1 MKIDWLKPLV
11 GHPGPFATVYLDA
24 TRSAEAGDKDV
35 VNRWKSVRRSLHH
48 QGAPQSVLDP
58 LDAAAAR
65 PTWVSGPHGRV
76 LIADDSGVLVD
87 RVLRNPPSVATALW
101 HHVPALLQA
110 ARAADEAV
118 DAICVAVDR
127 HGADVWPVGPH
138 GTGVKGEKETVE
150 APHDE
155 VSKTSSTR
163 TKRATI
169 ESRVEDSWERNA
181 EAYAA
186 EIDRR
191 VAADRPEIV
200 LLTGDVRLV
209 NLVKEEL
216 GQDASRVTVEVQ
228 GGGRGLGVHEEAFA
242 GHVEDALD
250 SFRERRREQVLAELR
265 MELGREEGA
274 VTSID
279 DVAQVL
285 ARGQVKDLVL
295 AEQLADDAARLLAAW
310 SSGEASRSD
319 FGGMLNGRRL
329 WIGPDPMQIAA
340 TRAELVAL
348 GVTEGIEE
356 LPATSALMRAAIAQD
371 AGLTFAPEGSVELIE
386 GVGATLRWT
395 DNGTP
400 KEVAATMSGDD
411 VRLASPR

>member
-24 TRSAEAGDKDV
+24 TRSADAGDKDV
-35 VNRWKSVRRSLHH
+35 VNRWKAVRRSLQQ
-48 QGAPQSVLDP
+48 QGAPPGVLES
-58 LDAAAAR
+58 LDEAASR
-65 PTWVSGPHGRV
+65 STWVAGPHGRV
-76 LIADDSGVLVD
+76 LIADESGVLVD
-87 RVLRNPPSVATALW
+87 RVLRNPPAVATGLW
-101 HHVPALLQA
+101 HPVPALLQA
-110 ARAADEAV
+110 ARAGDESV
-118 DAICVAVDR
+118 DALCVAVDR
-127 HGADVWPVGPH
+127 HGADFWPVNVN
-138 GTGVKGEKETVE
+138 GTAKPEKQTM
-150 APHDE
+150 AGPHDE

-169 ESRVEDSWERNA
+169 ESRAEDSWERNA
-181 EAYAA
+181 EAFAA

-191 VAADRPEIV
+191 VATQRHELV
-200 LLTGDVRLV
+200 LLTGDVRVV

-216 GQDASRVTVEVQ
+216 GQEASRVTVEVP
-228 GGGRGLGVHEEAFA
+228 GGGRGPGVHEESFA
-242 GHVEDALD
+242 ENVEDALD

-265 MELGREEGA
+265 QELGREEGA

-279 DVAQVL
+279 DVVQVL

-295 AEQLADDAARLLAAW
+295 AESLADDAARLLAAF
-310 SSGEASRSD
+310 SAGETTRPD
-319 FGGMLNGRRL
+319 FGGLLNGRHL
-329 WIGPDPMQIAA
+329 FIGPDPMHIA
-340 TRAELVAL
+340 TSRADLEAL